1 MELIQA
7 HNSVVQSIQDKTG
20 IANVKYLGFSS
31 TPGQG
36 DLAYVKLES
45 VEDGQNQAWSI
56 VIYRV
61 VILLNG
67 QDYESLNNSAHSMAD
82 LVMAGYRLQARQCL
96 PAGINLKLSSP
107 IAITDPIGFTEDDI
121 YSTAANLQ
129 IGLAF
134 ELTALVP
141 FT

>member
-7 HNSVVQSIQDKTG
+7 HNSVVTSIQNKTG
-20 IANVKYLGFSS
+20 ITNVKYLGFSA

-36 DLAYVKLES
+36 DVAYVKLDS

-56 VIYRV
+56 AIYRV

-67 QDYESLNNSAHSMAD
+67 EDYESLNNQAHSMAD
-82 LVMAGYRLQARQCL
+82 LVLASYSLLSRQCL

-107 IAITDPIGFTEDDI
+107 IAVTDPIGFTEDDI
-121 YSTAANLQ
+121 YSTASSLQ
-129 IGLAF
+129 VGLAF

-141 FT
+141 RT